1 MGNDPLDDWDATLK
15 GSSLSRC
22 NDSTN
27 LMNFVKAFFLT
38 SGFLTPRSIVNLNSE
53 LTEMLLH
60 GATTQ
65 DPSNPKIFSPR
76 TMREQV
82 GISEAILIA
91 KQLQE
96 AEWQVEA
103 AADTVT
109 NRGRDD
115 ALGVLENSTLNA
127 LSRFGVS
134 PNATKVIQVSNADKV
149 KPKDIATL
157 NHNAKTGDIAKLP
170 YNLILSADIYTLL
183 MMDTKVAKKDGKQRI
198 TYFYLCDNEFLPPW
212 MRPEAV

>member
-1 MGNDPLDDWDATLK
+1 
-15 GSSLSRC
+15 
-22 NDSTN
+22 
-27 LMNFVKAFFLT
+27 
-38 SGFLTPRSIVNLNSE
+38 
-53 LTEMLLH
+53 
-60 GATTQ
+60 
-65 DPSNPKIFSPR
+65 
-76 TMREQV
+76 MREQV

-115 ALGVLENSTLNA
+115 ALGVLENSTLND
-127 LSRFGVS
+127 LSGLGVS

-170 YNLILSADIYTLL
+170 YNLILSADVYTLL
-183 MMDTKVAKKDGKQRI
+183 MMDTKVAKIDGKQRI
-198 TYFYLCDNEFLPPW
+198 T
-212 MRPEAV
+212 